1 MNTLDIVIL
10 LLFVPG
16 IIRGLTKGFLEQGIS
31 LAGVVLAIWL
41 AFRFCQQ
48 AGQFLQQYV
57 TVSEK
62 IVPVL
67 GFSLVLV
74 VTILAVILLAKLTT
88 KIVEMA
94 TLGWLNKALGLVF
107 ALAVTALVLGLLA
120 VVFENLNLRFGLVK
134 SPILEESVLYGYLKD
149 LGNVVFPY
157 LKQWLAPDTAASAI
171 A

>member
-31 LAGVVLAIWL
+31 LAGIVLAIWL
-41 AFRFCQQ
+41 AFHFSHQ
-48 AGQFLQQYV
+48 ASQFLQQYI
-57 TVSEK
+57 TVPEK
-62 IVPVL
+62 VLPAL
-67 GFSLVLV
+67 GFVSILVGV
-74 VTILAVILLAKLTT
+74 IILVILLAKLTT

-107 ALAVTALVLGLLA
+107 ALGVTALVLGLLA

-134 SPILEESVLYGYLKD
+134 SPILQESVLYGYLKD
-149 LGNVVFPY
+149 LGSVVFPY